1 MSRKSK
7 IRDQEAVH
15 FVTFTVIQWLDIF
28 IRPEYRDVF
37 LESIRY
43 CQRYK
48 GLEVYA
54 YCIMSSHIHMII
66 ARHGKQ
72 ELQDVI
78 RDIKKYTSSK
88 IIEAVNN
95 NPQVSSRE
103 LLMWLFEKA
112 GTYNPHNER
121 YQFWQQHSHPIELN
135 TNEKLNQRLDYIHNN
150 PVVAGLVRYL
160 EHYLFTAVRETT
172 LSCRKIC
179 WR

>member
-1 MSRKSK
+1 M
-7 IRDQEAVH
+7 
-15 FVTFTVIQWLDIF
+15 LDIF

-54 YCIMSSHIHMII
+54 YCIMSSHIHTII
-66 ARHGKQ
+66 ARPGKQ

-95 NPQVSSRE
+95 NPQERRRE

-112 GTYNPHNER
+112 GTFNPQMNGISSGNNIAIR
-121 YQFWQQHSHPIELN
+121 FELN
-135 TNEKLNQRLDYIHNN
+135 TNEKLNQRLD
-150 PVVAGLVRYL
+150 
-160 EHYLFTAVRETT
+160 
-172 LSCRKIC
+172 S
-179 WR
+179 